1 MLRVTPLYGSQHDIH
16 GQSEEPVCT
25 LIEFAGRRVLVNV
38 GWNPTFNYDDL
49 PDHDCLLLTDST
61 LRSIG
66 SLPSYYNASRRR
78 RRRVTQQQQAAALD
92 PLSGGDTTSNS
103 TSSRSRI
110 LATFPTV
117 KMGQMTLY
125 DQHSAMATDGGTPPF
140 TLDDLDDVFS
150 AVEAIKYSQTIV
162 ITGDRNR
169 PAQQQNNTTN
179 KNKNNTTNGA
189 AASVAI
195 TAFRAGHVVGGAF
208 YVLKCLQDDTV
219 ILVADNVYNISKEQH
234 LDNTTLLKHSNPNVL
249 ITRPG
254 GPAFRPLRTLPLLQ
268 EKGHGS
274 GGPGAL
280 TESILSVLRRDGN
293 VLLPVDCAGRVL
305 ELLVLLD
312 KYWDKQRLSATY
324 NLIWVAPM
332 GANVLDFARSQLEWM
347 SAQKMGAPFD
357 SDQGHPLKLPC
368 VRVCS
373 SSAELEALLQAQGQN
388 PSCILAS
395 GLTLEGT
402 CFGFAML
409 FGKNS
414 SNSRESNKN
423 DCTRIRR
430 SVARCLCQVCR
441 QCRQCHHLYRLF
453 PVLLARNNGYTRHHE
468 KALVE

>member
-1 MLRVTPLYGSQHDIH
+1 MLRVTPLYGSKYDVH
-16 GQSEEPVCT
+16 GQSEEPVST
-25 LIEFAGRRVLVNV
+25 LIEFAGRRILVNV
-38 GWNPTFNYDDL
+38 GWNTTFDFDSTDAL

-78 RRRVTQQQQAAALD
+78 RRHRLAD
-92 PLSGGDTTSNS
+92 SGH
-103 TSSRSRI
+103 RI

-125 DQHSAMATDGGTPPF
+125 DQHSALATDGGTPPY
-140 TLDDLDDVFS
+140 TLDDLDDVFA
-150 AVEAIKYSQTIV
+150 AVEAIKYSQSIV
-162 ITGDRNR
+162 IGGGDRH
-169 PAQQQNNTTN
+169 ASSSTNNSSSSSST
-179 KNKNNTTNGA
+179 
-189 AASVAI
+189 VAI
-195 TAFRAGHVVGGAF
+195 TAYRSGHVVGGAF
-208 YVLKCLQDDTV
+208 YTLKCLQDDTV

-254 GPAFRPLRTLPLLQ
+254 GPAFRPLRTLKQLY
-268 EKGHGS
+268 EKGHGGS
-274 GGPGAL
+274 SSTGGAGAL

-293 VLLPVDCAGRVL
+293 VLLPVDCSGRVL

-312 KYWDKQRLSATY
+312 KYWEKQRLSATY

-332 GANVLDFARSQLEWM
+332 GANVLGFARSQLEWM

-368 VRVCS
+368 VRICAN
-373 SSAELEALLQAQGQN
+373 SAELEALLQAQGTPCN

-402 CFGFAML
+402 
-409 FGKNS
+409 
-414 SNSRESNKN
+414 
-423 DCTRIRR
+423 R
-430 SVARCLCQVCR
+430 SLCLV
-441 QCRQCHHLYRLF
+441 
-453 PVLLARNNGYTRHHE
+453 
-468 KALVE
+468 